1 MNPTNPNYQTGTSN
15 ILSAALL
22 STTITTYSLVYPT
35 PMLTASLNAS
45 LGIMGTNFQMQ
56 GTQFGWSLQISSY
69 STTSIFFQA
78 KSTAS
83 NNQLNILHICYMVTA
98 YSYLHVTY
106 QKVIFA
112 VGTDTVIDTTATDP
126 GQVSCNPWSCRN
138 SARTF
143 TYDMIANPTVSVFL
157 GGF

>member
-15 ILSAALL
+15 ILSAGQL
-22 STTITTYSLVYPT
+22 STTMTTYTIVYPT

-45 LGIMGTNFQMQ
+45 LGIMGTDFQMQ
-56 GTQFGWSLQISSY
+56 GTQFGWSLQIASY
-69 STTSIFFQA
+69 TATLISFQA
-78 KSTAS
+78 TSTSS
-83 NNQLNILHICYMVTA
+83 NNKINILHICYMVTA

-106 QKVIFA
+106 QQVIFV
-112 VGTDTVIDTTATDP
+112 VGTDTVVDTTANDP
-126 GQVSCNPWSCRN
+126 GQVACSWTCRN